1 MKPKPQ
7 TILFIFCVAAFTT
20 CKKKSFLSGPDKV
33 TVQRFNPFPEITA
46 VDSICYCFPGA
57 FTPAIYPSNSE
68 SRNYLLDIDGDSNPD
83 FKLSADLWFQW
94 VSNSSPGAN
103 YNYEM
108 SISGIEGTSQ
118 IALTSKSPSNAKFY
132 SSGESINNTDLWA
145 SGASLQRTGG
155 STYGPDFDFS
165 GTQYIG
171 LRIKKK
177 SRLHYCWLKIEKD
190 PTEYNKLLIHSFGYN
205 ESNGN
210 DISAGQG
217 E

>member
-1 MKPKPQ
+1 MKPK
-7 TILFIFCVAAFTT
+7 IDVVLFILCIAAFAT

-33 TVQRFNPFPEITA
+33 TVHRFDPFPGITT

-57 FTPAIYPSNSE
+57 SFPTLYPSNSD

-83 FKLSADLWFQW
+83 FKLSANLWYQW
-94 VSNSSPGAN
+94 VSNSSPEAN

-108 SISGIEGTSQ
+108 SVSGIEGTSQ

-132 SSGESINNTDLWA
+132 SSGESINQTDLWA
-145 SGASLQRTGG
+145 KSAWLQRTGG
-155 STYGPDFDFS
+155 SIYGPDFNFS

-177 SRLHYCWLKIEKD
+177 SRQHYCWLKIEKD
-190 PTEYNKLLIHSFGYN
+190 PTAYNKLLIHSFGYN